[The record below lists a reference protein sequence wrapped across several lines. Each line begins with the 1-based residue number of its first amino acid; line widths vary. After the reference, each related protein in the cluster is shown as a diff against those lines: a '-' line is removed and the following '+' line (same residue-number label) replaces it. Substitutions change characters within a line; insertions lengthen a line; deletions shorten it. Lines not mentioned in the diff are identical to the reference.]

1 MTVKSLPLL
10 KLETTFETG
19 DAVLLVQEILKKKLP
34 DPTLVV
40 DGQFGPKT
48 DAAVKKFQTAKGI
61 TVDGDVGPKT
71 WEKLR
76 LSI

>member
-1 MTVKSLPLL
+1 MRLCV
-10 KLETTFETG
+10 
-19 DAVLLVQEILKKKLP
+19 LVQEILKKKLP

-40 DGQFGPKT
+40 DGDFGSKT
-48 DAAVKKFQTAKGI
+48 DAAVKKFQTAKGL
-61 TVDGDVGPKT
+61 TADGDVGPQT